1 MTQMADTPPPLTL
14 MDRALA
20 ASRAMDFASAT
31 ELARAAL
38 AEDPSLASGRFEQL
52 FRMMAH
58 GATPEQVARLGPAR
72 LNTLVHT
79 GWLHSLYAGVPVNAA
94 GEPLPWI
101 SYPAIDFLE
110 QKMSGDWSVLEWGCG
125 QSTLWWAARVRR
137 VVSIEHNAE
146 WQQQTAARA
155 PANARVHW
163 VPNADEYTDAAA
175 AGDELFDV
183 TLIDGED
190 RNRCART
197 AVRRTRPTGL
207 IVVDNSDRSSVR
219 EGLTFLM
226 EEGWQRIDFFG
237 LLPSFAYRICTSVF
251 FKDASLL
258 TRGPLPCDSRSS
270 LGPTL
275 SQVMD
280 E

>member
-1 MTQMADTPPPLTL
+1 MTQMADTPTQPTL

-20 ASRAMDFASAT
+20 ASRAMDFAAAT

-38 AEDPSLASGRFEQL
+38 AENPLLATGQYEPL

-79 GWLHSLYAGVPVNAA
+79 GWLHSLYAGIPVNAA
-94 GEPLPWI
+94 GDPLPWI
-101 SYPAIDFLE
+101 TYPAIDFLE
-110 QKMSGDWSVLEWGCG
+110 QKISPDWSVLEWGCG

-137 VVSIEHNAE
+137 VVSIEHDAD

-155 PANARVHW
+155 PANASVHW
-163 VPNADEYTDAAA
+163 VSAADTYADAAP
-175 AGDELFDV
+175 AGEELFDV

-197 AVRRTRPTGL
+197 ALRRTRPSGL
-207 IVVDNSDRSSVR
+207 IVFDNSDRRSVR
-219 EGLTFLM
+219 DGLTCLT
-226 EEGWQRIDFFG
+226 EAGWQRIDFFG

-251 FKDASLL
+251 FRDASLL
-258 TRGPLPCDSRSS
+258 ARGPLPCDSRSS

-275 SQVMD
+275 SQVLD